1 MEAVKEL
8 AGMDES
14 KPVIY
19 PKAEALLARMD
30 LTYALPI
37 IFTRTLAPLPG
48 CHFSLRDCRAG
59 APACHLIGKRE
70 RLPYGAAAAKLTMT
84 WKLHPNCDV
93 C

>member
-1 MEAVKEL
+1 MEAVKEF

-19 PKAEALLARMD
+19 PKAEALLTRMG
-30 LTYALPI
+30 
-37 IFTRTLAPLPG
+37 RTLAPLPD

-70 RLPYGAAAAKLTMT
+70 RLPYSAAAAKLTMR
-84 WKLHPNCDV
+84 WELHPNCDV